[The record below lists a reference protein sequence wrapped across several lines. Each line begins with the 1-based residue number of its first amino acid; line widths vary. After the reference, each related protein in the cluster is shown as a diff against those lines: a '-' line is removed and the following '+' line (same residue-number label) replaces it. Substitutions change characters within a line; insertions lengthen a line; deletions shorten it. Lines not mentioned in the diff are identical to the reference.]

1 MDFSNTITM
10 EEIMKRTLAI
20 ILVLSM
26 LVCMLP
32 AFSLGI
38 TAEENEEPTL
48 GLNADFYVIPGIRN
62 HDGAYKGII
71 GTRSGDYEYCG
82 YDDTQDFDKYIA
94 QLMKV
99 SANGNDTISE
109 DMNVFPPYK
118 DGNRQLP
125 GLDGYMI
132 QWTGT
137 VTATTSG
144 TYYLVGHELDNGFV
158 AFVKQ
163 GEEMK
168 KVYEYW
174 AAYHWFDGAGEYALY
189 SNKGGFT
196 LEAGVPT
203 EVELWYLETGGGE
216 ALNVGVSTSP
226 DSGATTFEAAGLT
239 FDVEGICWRTN
250 VDADRN
256 EAHDVIKN
264 ILGAGVT
271 AEGNPATDNNDC
283 LASMDGNHLFD
294 ESYEAIFGEMI
305 SIGSAVIPNFET
317 DALKTIRQYGA
328 YGWADLDD
336 CLIEVDGYFTVSEG
350 KGGVYQFGT
359 RNVDNCLMVEVEI
372 DGVWTRVY
380 EFWAKNIWN
389 DRSDTYYQVEGE
401 DVTVTLEEGKSY
413 GIRAYFLEI
422 NGGNPIETIVK
433 IDGERQKFVDVV
445 TFTTTKPT
453 SAVKPANIALF
464 DGSKEWYYKTSGEKN
479 EFQIRDDAWKTDPAV
494 YGTWEKAADPGS
506 KWGTAENPENNQSLW
521 AVTTFE
527 IESLEDI
534 AGYELMVK
542 MSFDD
547 NFRFYVNGE
556 LVNIELGWSNGQH
569 TYGLVEE
576 AADLLVEGTNTVAM
590 KLVQGWGGS
599 SVFVESM
606 WLTLDEN
613 GNNPYE
619 FKYID
624 KEGNKQSGIIETAD
638 EWLAYVADAN
648 ERGTESNRNDRI
660 KIAADLDFTDKT
672 WVPLNAY
679 VGRIFGEYH
688 TFKNITYTATADAT
702 NGMQTVGVIV
712 NNLVNASGSTGHI
725 ENLTIENVT
734 FTVNA
739 TNGNG
744 YGNAVFAG
752 IFAGQVDRGRLEN
765 VVVKNS
771 KLLGNPYAAGGV
783 AGDACWNYDENGV
796 HVENCA
802 VIDTEIN
809 ATSVA
814 GGILGVAKNSDRVR
828 IGNAYVKNITINA
841 PESTLNVGGQWDNS
855 NLLIYSTTVEGT
867 NTIGKTLA
875 ADAEA
880 NYKFYYQTRE
890 GAEGTTDY
898 RILCV
903 ADKEWALA
911 QSSIKVS
918 ISFFDDSLEKSTV
931 ATANTVFEK
940 LKAESEGL
948 VEVYTTDADSVVFGW
963 VVKGV
968 PAEFLEEEPVV
979 DLAS

>member
-1 MDFSNTITM
+1 
-10 EEIMKRTLAI
+10 MKRTLAI
-20 ILVLSM
+20 LLVLSM

-38 TAEENEEPTL
+38 TAAEEEEVQL
-48 GLNADFYVIPGIRN
+48 GLNADFYAIPGIRN

-82 YDDTQDFDKYIA
+82 YDDTQDFDKYKE
-94 QLMKV
+94 QLLKV

-158 AFVKQ
+158 AFVEQ
-163 GEEMK
+163 DGEMK
-168 KVYEYW
+168 KVYEYF
-174 AAYHWFDGAGEYALY
+174 AAFHWFDGNNESVQPHAPYALY
-189 SNKGGFT
+189 SNLGGFT

-203 EVELWYLETGGGE
+203 NVELWYLETGGGE

-250 VDADRN
+250 IDADRN

-264 ILGAGVT
+264 VLGAGVT

-294 ESYEAIFGEMI
+294 ESYEAIWGEMI
-305 SIGSAVIPNFET
+305 SIGSTVLPNFET
-317 DALKTIRQYGA
+317 DSLKVAHQYGA
-328 YGWADLDD
+328 YGWGDIDD
-336 CLIEVDGYFTVSEG
+336 CLIEFDGYFTVSEG

-372 DGVWTRVY
+372 DGEWTRVY

-389 DRSDTYYQVEGE
+389 DRSDTYYQVESE
-401 DVTVTLEEGKSY
+401 DITVALEEGKTY

-453 SAVKPANIALF
+453 APVKPANIAIF
-464 DGSKEWYYKTSGEKN
+464 DGSQEWYYKTSGPKN

-494 YGTWEKAADPGS
+494 YGTWDKAADPGAH
-506 KWGTAENPENNQSLW
+506 WGTADNPENNQSLW

-527 IESLEDI
+527 IASLEEI

-556 LVNIELGWSNGQH
+556 LVNIELGWSNGAP
-569 TYGLVEE
+569 TYGLVED
-576 AADLLVEGTNTVAM
+576 AAELLKEGTNTVAM

-599 SVFVESM
+599 GVFVESM

-613 GNNPYE
+613 GNNPYA
-619 FKYID
+619 FKYVD
-624 KEGNKQSGIIETAD
+624 KEGVQQSGIIETAD
-638 EWLAYVADAN
+638 QWLAYVADAN
-648 ERGTESNRNDRI
+648 ARGTESNRNDRI

-702 NGMQTVGVIV
+702 GGMQTVGVLV

-725 ENLTIENVT
+725 ENITLDNVT
-734 FTVNA
+734 FTVEA
-739 TNGNG
+739 TNGDG
-744 YGNAVFAG
+744 FGNAVFAG
-752 IFAGQVDRGRLEN
+752 IVAGQVDRGRLEN
-765 VVVKNS
+765 VTVTNS
-771 KLLGNPYAAGGV
+771 KLLGNAYAAGAI

-796 HVENCA
+796 HVENCGA
-802 VIDTEIN
+802 IGTEVN
-809 ATSVA
+809 AAKYAS
-814 GGILGVAKNSDRVR
+814 GILAVAKNSDRVR
-828 IGNAYVKNITINA
+828 IGNAYVKDVTLKA
-841 PESTLNVGGQWDNS
+841 PECSFDVAAKWDND
-855 NLLIYSTTVEGT
+855 NVLIYSTTVEGE

-875 ADAEA
+875 ADPEA
-880 NYKFYYQTRE
+880 NYKFYYQTKP

-898 RILCV
+898 RIICV
-903 ADKEWALA
+903 ANKEWAVA
-911 QSSIKVS
+911 QPGIKVS
-918 ISFFDDSLEKSTV
+918 ISFFNESIEKSTTV
-931 ATANTVFEK
+931 TANKVYEQVTATNGGTTEIFTSD
-940 LKAESEGL
+940 AES
-948 VEVYTTDADSVVFGW
+948 VIFGW
-963 VVKGV
+963 VVTGV
-968 PAEFLEEEPVV
+968 PAEFLAEEPIV
-979 DLAS
+979 DIVS